1 MNKGGE
7 GVLLNTTPCIS
18 ENHNFW
24 ECKYYWIILV
34 SEFVQD
40 FTERNVCTK
49 FKKMCQETLLHLS
62 ADTYRYI
69 NLTFF
74 YNPLSTFS
82 GD

>member
-7 GVLLNTTPCIS
+7 GVLKIRLLAAPKTITFGDVNIIGL
-18 ENHNFW
+18 FW
-24 ECKYYWIILV
+24 SANLSKILQKGMCV
-34 SEFVQD
+34 PHL
-40 FTERNVCTK
+40 
-49 FKKMCQETLLHLS
+49 KKMCQETLLHLS

-69 NLTFF
+69 NLIFF